1 MNNTE
6 DQIIS
11 NIDTTLVHIK
21 NRIRNMK
28 HNNPYTNKTVT
39 RMCKN
44 KIQECEI
51 LSNYCQNKINN
62 AEDKDKMH
70 EYVKLMR
77 EIKECTN
84 PIQTIDEQLSDL
96 IPNKSSK
103 GVMSFDW
110 DIDCEDTFIN
120 QYTLIIAPSKSGKSF
135 LINQLI
141 YEIPHSFDK
150 VIFFMGKVSYQNKCP
165 QVLKHICN
173 LSGIKTQW
181 INTDSEI
188 KPEWSNSIQDCF
200 ENLNED
206 GSSKYIYNDTTNP
219 TIMVFDDLYT
229 KDKNWDTK
237 DKHWVVNFMDT
248 IACMGR
254 HRKTSCFVAFQ
265 GFSRLSNKIVD
276 NTTRVFLFYQI
287 LAREDLFRKLK
298 IMPPSNLNEVLDDI
312 KKGINTRWYYLDDD
326 RLEEYIPFN
335 IVSKQQAVNKM
346 KSKLPKSILDE
357 KKKKELEEMNKRRI
371 ELENELNIPIE
382 DHEVDKKPTKIELTD
397 IKNAKK
403 IDNNEYNRTFQEGEH
418 QFIYKG
424 KHRGLRAKYN
434 L

>member
-1 MNNTE
+1 MNNSE

-11 NIDTTLVHIK
+11 NIDTTLVQIK
-21 NRIRNMK
+21 NRIRNLR

-44 KIQECEI
+44 KLQECEI

-62 AEDKDKMH
+62 EEDGEKMK

-96 IPNKSSK
+96 IPNKTSK

-110 DIDCEDTFIN
+110 DIDFEDTFIN

-150 VIFFMGKVSYQNKCP
+150 ICFFMGKVSYQNKCP

-173 LSGIKTQW
+173 LAGIKTQW

-188 KPEWSNSIQDCF
+188 KPEFSKSEQQCY

-206 GSSKYIYNDTTNP
+206 GSSNYIYDNTTNP
-219 TIMVFDDLYT
+219 SIYIFDDLYT
-229 KDKNWDTK
+229 KDN
-237 DKHWVVNFMDT
+237 KHWVVNFMDT
-248 IACMGR
+248 MACLGR

-276 NTTRVFLFYQI
+276 NSTRIFLYHNI
-287 LAREDLFRKLK
+287 LDREDLWRKLK
-298 IMPPSNLNEVLDDI
+298 IMPPSNLNEVLEEI
-312 KKGINTRWYYLDDD
+312 KKGLNTRWYFLDDD

-357 KKKKELEEMNKRRI
+357 NKRKELEEMNKRRI

-382 DHEVDKKPTKIELTD
+382 ETSLKKPAKIELID
-397 IKNAKK
+397 IKDAKK
-403 IDNNEYNRTFQEGEH
+403 VDNKDYNKTFQEGEH

-424 KHRGLRAKYN
+424 KHKSLRAKYN

>member
-1 MNNTE
+1 MNNSE
-6 DQIIS
+6 EEIIS

-44 KIQECEI
+44 KLQECEI

-62 AEDKDKMH
+62 EKDEDKMK

-96 IPNKSSK
+96 VPNKSSK

-110 DIDCEDTFIN
+110 NINFEDTFIN

-150 VIFFMGKVSYQNKCP
+150 ICFFMGKVSYQNKCP

-173 LSGIKTQW
+173 LAEIKTQW

-188 KPEWSNSIQDCF
+188 KPEFSKSEQQCF
-200 ENLNED
+200 ENLNDD
-206 GSSKYIYNDTTNP
+206 GSSNYIYDDTTNP
-219 TIMVFDDLYT
+219 TIYIFDDLYT
-229 KDKNWDTK
+229 KDN
-237 DKHWVVNFMDT
+237 KHWVVNFMDT
-248 IACMGR
+248 MACLGR
-254 HRKTSCFVAFQ
+254 HRKTSCFIAFQ

-276 NTTRVFLFYQI
+276 NSTRIFLYHSI
-287 LAREDLFRKLK
+287 LDREDLWRKLK
-298 IMPPSNLNEVLDDI
+298 IIPPSNLNEVLEEI
-312 KKGINTRWYYLDDD
+312 KKGLNTRWYFLDDD

-357 KKKKELEEMNKRRI
+357 KKRKEVEEMNKRRI
-371 ELENELNIPIE
+371 ELENELNIHPTEETIQ
-382 DHEVDKKPTKIELTD
+382 KKPAKIELLD
-397 IKNAKK
+397 IKDAKK
-403 IDNNEYNRTFQEGEH
+403 IDNKEYNQTFQENEH

-424 KHRGLRAKYN
+424 KHKGLRAKYN

>member
-1 MNNTE
+1 ME
-6 DQIIS
+6 EPIIS

-28 HNNPYTNKTVT
+28 HNNPYTNRTVT

-44 KIQECEI
+44 KLQECEI

-62 AEDKDKMH
+62 EEDEDKMK

-84 PIQTIDEQLSDL
+84 PIQTIDEQLADL
-96 IPNKSSK
+96 TPDKNSK
-103 GVMSFDW
+103 GITGMNW
-110 DIDCEDTFIN
+110 DIDYQDTFMN

-165 QVLKHICN
+165 QVLKHVCN
-173 LSGIKTQW
+173 LAGIKTQW
-181 INTDSEI
+181 INTDSDI
-188 KPEWSNSIQDCF
+188 KPDWSKSEQECF
-200 ENLNED
+200 ENLNDD
-206 GSSKYIYNDTTNP
+206 GSSKYIYDDTTNP
-219 TIMVFDDLYT
+219 TIMVLDDLYSKPAT
-229 KDKNWDTK
+229 
-237 DKHWVVNFMDT
+237 HWTVNFLDSL
-248 IACMGR
+248 ACMGR

-265 GFSRLSNKIVD
+265 GFSRLSNKIID
-276 NTTRVFLFYQI
+276 NASKIFLYYQI
-287 LAREDLFRKLK
+287 LDREDLFRKLK
-298 IMPPSNLNEVLDDI
+298 IMPPTNLNEVLEDI
-312 KKGINTRWYYLDDD
+312 KKGLNTRWYFLDDD

-346 KSKLPKSILDE
+346 RSKLPKSILDE
-357 KKKKELEEMNKRRI
+357 KKKKELDEMEKRRR
-371 ELENELNIPIE
+371 ELEIELNIPIE
-382 DHEVDKKPTKIELTD
+382 DQTIQKKPAKIELTD
-397 IKNAKK
+397 IKDATK
-403 IDNNEYNRTFQEGEH
+403 INNNEYNKTFQEGEH

-424 KHRGLRAKYN
+424 KHKGLRSKYN

>member
-1 MNNTE
+1 MNNSE

-11 NIDTTLVHIK
+11 NIDTTLVQIK
-21 NRIRNMK
+21 NRIRNLR

-44 KIQECEI
+44 KLQECEI

-62 AEDKDKMH
+62 EEDEEKMK

-103 GVMSFDW
+103 GIMGMDW
-110 DIDCEDTFIN
+110 DIDYQDTFMN

-150 VIFFMGKVSYQNKCP
+150 IIFFMGKVSYQNKCP
-165 QVLKHICN
+165 QVLKHVCN
-173 LSGIKTQW
+173 LAGIKTQW

-188 KPEWSNSIQDCF
+188 KPEWSKSEQECF

-206 GSSKYIYNDTTNP
+206 GSSKYIYDDTTNP
-219 TIMVFDDLYT
+219 TIMVLDDLYSKQT
-229 KDKNWDTK
+229 T
-237 DKHWVVNFMDT
+237 HWTVNFMDSL
-248 IACMGR
+248 ACMGR

-265 GFSRLSNKIVD
+265 GFSRLSNKIID
-276 NTTRVFLFYQI
+276 NSTRIFLYHNI
-287 LAREDLFRKLK
+287 LDREDLWRKLK
-298 IMPPSNLNEVLDDI
+298 IMPPSNLNEVLEDI
-312 KKGINTRWYYLDDD
+312 KKGLNTRWYFLDDD

-335 IVSKQQAVNKM
+335 IVSKQQAINKM
-346 KSKLPKSILDE
+346 RSKLPKSILDE
-357 KKKKELEEMNKRRI
+357 KKKKELEEMEKRRR
-371 ELENELNIPIE
+371 ELESELNIPIE
-382 DHEVDKKPTKIELTD
+382 DQSIQKKSTKIELTD
-397 IKNAKK
+397 IKDAKK
-403 IDNNEYNRTFQEGEH
+403 IENKDYNKTFQEGEH

-424 KHRGLRAKYN
+424 KHKSLRAKYN

>member
-1 MNNTE
+1 MNNSE

-11 NIDTTLVHIK
+11 NIDTTLVQIK
-21 NRIRNMK
+21 NRIRNMR

-44 KIQECEI
+44 KLQECEI

-62 AEDKDKMH
+62 EQDEDKMK
-70 EYVKLMR
+70 EYVKLMK

-84 PIQTIDEQLSDL
+84 PIQTIDEQLADL
-96 IPNKSSK
+96 TPNKTSK

-110 DIDCEDTFIN
+110 NIDFEDTFIN
-120 QYTLIIAPSKSGKSF
+120 QYSLIIAPSKSGKSF

-150 VIFFMGKVSYQNKCP
+150 ICFFMGKVSYQNKCP

-173 LSGIKTQW
+173 LAGIKTQW
-181 INTDSEI
+181 INTDSDI
-188 KPEWSNSIQDCF
+188 KPDWSKSEQECF
-200 ENLNED
+200 ENLNDD
-206 GSSKYIYNDTTNP
+206 GSSNYIYDNTTNP
-219 TIMVFDDLYT
+219 SIYIFDDLYT
-229 KDKNWDTK
+229 KDS
-237 DKHWVVNFMDT
+237 KHWVVNFMDT
-248 IACMGR
+248 MACLGR

-265 GFSRLSNKIVD
+265 GFSRLSNKIID
-276 NTTRVFLFYQI
+276 NSTRIFLFYQI
-287 LAREDLFRKLK
+287 LDRSDLFRKLK
-298 IMPPSNLNEVLDDI
+298 LMPPTNLNQVLEDI

-326 RLEEYIPFN
+326 MLCEYVPFN
-335 IVSKQQAVNKM
+335 IVSKQQGILKM
-346 KSKLPKSILDE
+346 HSKLPKSILDE

-371 ELENELNIPIE
+371 QLENELNIPIE
-382 DHEVDKKPTKIELTD
+382 DQTIQKKPAKIKLTD
-397 IKNAKK
+397 IKDAKK
-403 IDNNEYNRTFQEGEH
+403 IDNKEYNKTFQEGEH

-424 KHRGLRAKYN
+424 KHKGLRAKYN

>member
-6 DQIIS
+6 EEIIS

-44 KIQECEI
+44 KLQECEI

-62 AEDKDKMH
+62 EEDEDKMK

-96 IPNKSSK
+96 VPNKTSK
-103 GVMSFDW
+103 GIMDMDW
-110 DIDCEDTFIN
+110 DIDFQDTFMN
-120 QYTLIIAPSKSGKSF
+120 QFTLIIAPSKSGKSF
-135 LINQLI
+135 LINNTLI

-165 QVLKHICN
+165 QILKHVCN
-173 LSGIKTQW
+173 LAGIKTQW
-181 INTDSEI
+181 INTDSDI
-188 KPEWSNSIQDCF
+188 KPEWSKSEQECF

-206 GSSKYIYNDTTNP
+206 GSSKYIYDDTTNP
-219 TIMVFDDLYT
+219 TIMIYDDLYSKPT
-229 KDKNWDTK
+229 T
-237 DKHWVVNFMDT
+237 HWVVNFMDT
-248 IACMGR
+248 MACMGR

-265 GFSRLSNKIVD
+265 GFSRLSNKIID
-276 NTTRVFLFYQI
+276 NSTRIFLFYQI
-287 LAREDLFRKLK
+287 LDREDLFRKLK
-298 IMPPSNLNEVLDDI
+298 IMPPTNLNEVLEDI
-312 KKGINTRWYYLDDD
+312 KKGLNTRWYFLDDD

-357 KKKKELEEMNKRRI
+357 KKRKEVEEMNKRRI
-371 ELENELNIPIE
+371 ELEKELNIHN
-382 DHEVDKKPTKIELTD
+382 DDQEVQKKPAKIELTD
-397 IKNAKK
+397 IKEAKK
-403 IDNNEYNRTFQEGEH
+403 IDNNEYNRTFQQGEH

-424 KHRGLRAKYN
+424 KHKGLRAKYN

>member
-1 MNNTE
+1 MNNSE

-11 NIDTTLVHIK
+11 NIDTTLVQIK
-21 NRIRNMK
+21 NRIRNMR

-44 KIQECEI
+44 KLQECEI

-62 AEDKDKMH
+62 EEDEDKMK

-84 PIQTIDEQLSDL
+84 PIQTIDEQLADL
-96 IPNKSSK
+96 TPDKNSK
-103 GVMSFDW
+103 GITGMNW
-110 DIDCEDTFIN
+110 DIDYQDTFMN
-120 QYTLIIAPSKSGKSF
+120 QFTLIIAPSKSGKSF

-150 VIFFMGKVSYQNKCP
+150 VIFFMGKVSYENKCP
-165 QVLKHICN
+165 QVLKHVCN
-173 LSGIKTQW
+173 LAGIKTQW

-188 KPEWSNSIQDCF
+188 KPEFSKSEQECF
-200 ENLNED
+200 ENLNND
-206 GSSKYIYNDTTNP
+206 GSSRYIYDDTTNP
-219 TIMVFDDLYT
+219 SIYIYDDLYT
-229 KDKNWDTK
+229 KDS
-237 DKHWVVNFMDT
+237 KHWVVNFMDT
-248 IACMGR
+248 MACLGR

-276 NTTRVFLFYQI
+276 NSTRIFLYHNI
-287 LAREDLFRKLK
+287 LDREDLWRKLK
-298 IMPPSNLNEVLDDI
+298 IMPPTNLNEVLEDI
-312 KKGINTRWYYLDDD
+312 KKGLNTRWYFLDSDH
-326 RLEEYIPFN
+326 LEEYIPFN

-357 KKKKELEEMNKRRI
+357 KKKKELDEMEKRRK
-371 ELENELNIPIE
+371 ELEIELNIQTEEQTIQ
-382 DHEVDKKPTKIELTD
+382 KKPAKIELTD
-397 IKNAKK
+397 IKDAKK
-403 IDNNEYNRTFQEGEH
+403 IDNKDYNKTFQEGEH

-424 KHRGLRAKYN
+424 KHKSLRAKYN

>member
-6 DQIIS
+6 EEIIS
-11 NIDTTLVHIK
+11 NIDTTLVQIK

-62 AEDKDKMH
+62 EEDGDKMK

-96 IPNKSSK
+96 IPNKTSK

-110 DIDCEDTFIN
+110 DIDFEDTFIN

-150 VIFFMGKVSYQNKCP
+150 ICFFMGKVSYQNKCP

-173 LSGIKTQW
+173 LAGIKTQW

-188 KPEWSNSIQDCF
+188 KPEFSKSEQQCF
-200 ENLNED
+200 ENLNDD
-206 GSSKYIYNDTTNP
+206 GSSNYIYDNTTNP
-219 TIMVFDDLYT
+219 SIYIFDDLYT
-229 KDKNWDTK
+229 KDN
-237 DKHWVVNFMDT
+237 KHWVVNFMDT
-248 IACMGR
+248 MACLGR
-254 HRKTSCFVAFQ
+254 HRKTSCFVEFK
-265 GFSRLSNKIVD
+265 GFFRLSNKIVD
-276 NTTRVFLFYQI
+276 NSSRIFLFYHI
-287 LAREDLFRKLK
+287 LDREDLWRKLK
-298 IMPPSNLNEVLDDI
+298 IMPPSNLNEVLEDI
-312 KKGINTRWYYLDDD
+312 KKGLNTRWYYLDDD

-335 IVSKQQAVNKM
+335 IVSKQQAINKM
-346 KSKLPKSILDE
+346 KSKTPKSILDE
-357 KKKKELEEMNKRRI
+357 KKKKELEQMEKRRI
-371 ELENELNIPIE
+371 ELENELNIHN
-382 DHEVDKKPTKIELTD
+382 DQEVEKKPTKVELTD
-397 IKNAKK
+397 IKDATK
-403 IDNNEYNRTFQEGEH
+403 INNNEYNKTFQEGEH

>member
-1 MNNTE
+1 ME
-6 DQIIS
+6 EPIIS
-11 NIDTTLVHIK
+11 NIDTTLVQIK
-21 NRIRNMK
+21 NRIRNMR

-44 KIQECEI
+44 KLQECEI
-51 LSNYCQNKINN
+51 LSNYCQNKINTEED
-62 AEDKDKMH
+62 EDKIK
-70 EYVKLMR
+70 EYVKLMKD
-77 EIKECTN
+77 IKECIN

-96 IPNKSSK
+96 VPNKTSK

-110 DIDCEDTFIN
+110 DIDFEDTFIN

-150 VIFFMGKVSYQNKCP
+150 ICFFMGKVSYQNKCP

-173 LSGIKTQW
+173 LAGIKTQW

-188 KPEWSNSIQDCF
+188 KPEFSKSEQQCY
-200 ENLNED
+200 ENLNDD
-206 GSSKYIYNDTTNP
+206 GSSNYIYDNTTNP
-219 TIMVFDDLYT
+219 SIYIFDDLYT
-229 KDKNWDTK
+229 KDS
-237 DKHWVVNFMDT
+237 KHWVVNFMDT
-248 IACMGR
+248 MACLGR

-276 NTTRVFLFYQI
+276 NCTRIFLYSSI
-287 LAREDLFRKLK
+287 IDREDLFRKLK
-298 IMPPSNLNEVLDDI
+298 IMPPSNLNEVLEDI
-312 KKGINTRWYYLDDD
+312 KKGLNTRWYFLDDD

-335 IVSKQQAVNKM
+335 IVSKQQAIAKM
-346 KSKLPKSILDE
+346 RSKTPKSILDE

-371 ELENELNIPIE
+371 ELENQLNIPIE
-382 DHEVDKKPTKIELTD
+382 EQTIEKKPAKIELLD
-397 IKNAKK
+397 IKDAKK
-403 IDNNEYNRTFQEGEH
+403 IDNKEYNKTFQEGEH

-424 KHRGLRAKYN
+424 KHKGLRAKYN

>member
-1 MNNTE
+1 M
-6 DQIIS
+6 
-11 NIDTTLVHIK
+11 
-21 NRIRNMK
+21 R
-28 HNNPYTNKTVT
+28 HNNPYTNRSVT

-44 KIQECEI
+44 KLQECEI

-62 AEDKDKMH
+62 EEDEDKMK

-96 IPNKSSK
+96 TPNKTSK

-110 DIDCEDTFIN
+110 DIDFEDTFIN

-141 YEIPHSFDK
+141 FEIPHSFDK
-150 VIFFMGKVSYQNKCP
+150 VIFFMGKISYQNKCP
-165 QVLKHICN
+165 QVLKHVCN
-173 LSGIKTQW
+173 LAGIKTQW
-181 INTDSEI
+181 INTDSDI
-188 KPEWSNSIQDCF
+188 KPEWSKSEQECF
-200 ENLNED
+200 ENLNDD
-206 GSSKYIYNDTTNP
+206 GSSKYIYDDTTNP
-219 TIMVFDDLYT
+219 TIMVLDDLYSKPT
-229 KDKNWDTK
+229 T
-237 DKHWVVNFMDT
+237 HWVVNFMDSL
-248 IACMGR
+248 ACMGR

-276 NTTRVFLFYQI
+276 NSTRIFLYHNI
-287 LAREDLFRKLK
+287 LDREDLWRKLK
-298 IMPPSNLNEVLDDI
+298 IMPPTNLNEVLEDI
-312 KKGINTRWYYLDDD
+312 KKGLNTRWYFLDDD

-382 DHEVDKKPTKIELTD
+382 EQSIQKKVTKVELTD
-397 IKNAKK
+397 IKDAKK
-403 IDNNEYNRTFQEGEH
+403 IDNKEYNKTFQEGEH

-424 KHRGLRAKYN
+424 KHKSLRAKYN

>member
-1 MNNTE
+1 ME
-6 DQIIS
+6 EPIIS

-28 HNNPYTNKTVT
+28 HNNPYTNRTVT

-44 KIQECEI
+44 KLQECEI

-62 AEDKDKMH
+62 EEDEDKMK

-96 IPNKSSK
+96 TPNKTSK
-103 GVMSFDW
+103 GVMNFDW
-110 DIDCEDTFIN
+110 DIDYQDTFMN

-165 QVLKHICN
+165 QVLKHVCN
-173 LSGIKTQW
+173 LAGIKTQW
-181 INTDSEI
+181 INTDSDI
-188 KPEWSNSIQDCF
+188 KPDWSKSEQECF
-200 ENLNED
+200 ENLNDD
-206 GSSKYIYNDTTNP
+206 GSSKYIYDDTTNP
-219 TIMVFDDLYT
+219 TIMVLDDLYT
-229 KDKNWDTK
+229 KQSS
-237 DKHWVVNFMDT
+237 HWTVNLLDSM
-248 IACMGR
+248 ACMGR

-265 GFSRLSNKIVD
+265 GFSRLSNKIID
-276 NTTRVFLFYQI
+276 NASKIFLYYQI
-287 LAREDLFRKLK
+287 LDREDLFRKLK
-298 IMPPSNLNEVLDDI
+298 IMPPTNLNQVLEDI
-312 KKGINTRWYYLDDD
+312 KKGLNTRWYFLDDD

-335 IVSKQQAVNKM
+335 IVSKQQAINKM
-346 KSKLPKSILDE
+346 RSKLPKSILDE
-357 KKKKELEEMNKRRI
+357 KKKKELEEMEKRRR
-371 ELENELNIPIE
+371 ELEIELNIPIE
-382 DHEVDKKPTKIELTD
+382 DQTIQKKVTKVELTD
-397 IKNAKK
+397 IKDAKK
-403 IDNNEYNRTFQEGEH
+403 IDNKEYNKTFQDGEH

-424 KHRGLRAKYN
+424 KHKSLRAKYN

>member
-6 DQIIS
+6 EEIIS

-62 AEDKDKMH
+62 EKDEDKMH

-77 EIKECTN
+77 EIKEFTK
-84 PIQTIDEQLSDL
+84 PIQTIDEQLADL
-96 IPNKSSK
+96 VPNKSSK
-103 GVMSFDW
+103 GIMGMDW
-110 DIDCEDTFIN
+110 DIDFEDTFIN

-150 VIFFMGKVSYQNKCP
+150 IIFFMGKVSYQNKCP
-165 QVLKHICN
+165 QVLKHVCN
-173 LSGIKTQW
+173 LAGIKTQW

-188 KPEWSNSIQDCF
+188 KPEFSKSEQQCF
-200 ENLNED
+200 ENLNDD
-206 GSSKYIYNDTTNP
+206 GSSNYIYDNTTNP
-219 TIMVFDDLYT
+219 SVYIFDDLY
-229 KDKNWDTK
+229 TK

-248 IACMGR
+248 MACLGR

-276 NTTRVFLFYQI
+276 NSTRIFLYHNI
-287 LAREDLFRKLK
+287 LDREDLWRKLK
-298 IMPPSNLNEVLDDI
+298 IMPPSNLNEVLEEI
-312 KKGINTRWYYLDDD
+312 KKGMNTRWYFLDDD

-371 ELENELNIPIE
+371 QLENELNIPIE
-382 DHEVDKKPTKIELTD
+382 EQTIQKKPAKIELLD
-397 IKNAKK
+397 IKDATK
-403 IDNNEYNRTFQEGEH
+403 INNNEYNKTFQEGEH

-424 KHRGLRAKYN
+424 KHKGLRAKYN

>member
-6 DQIIS
+6 DPIIS
-11 NIDTTLVHIK
+11 NIDTTLVQIK
-21 NRIRNMK
+21 NRIRNMR

-44 KIQECEI
+44 KLQECEI

-62 AEDKDKMH
+62 EEDEDKMK

-84 PIQTIDEQLSDL
+84 PLQTIDEQLSDL
-96 IPNKSSK
+96 IPNKTSK

-110 DIDCEDTFIN
+110 DIDFEDTFIN

-150 VIFFMGKVSYQNKCP
+150 ICFFMGKVSYQNKCP

-173 LSGIKTQW
+173 LAGIKTQW

-188 KPEWSNSIQDCF
+188 KPEFSKSEQQCF
-200 ENLNED
+200 ENLNDD
-206 GSSKYIYNDTTNP
+206 GSSNYIYDNTTNP
-219 TIMVFDDLYT
+219 SIYIFDDLYT
-229 KDKNWDTK
+229 KDS
-237 DKHWVVNFMDT
+237 KHWVVNFMDT
-248 IACMGR
+248 MACLGR

-276 NTTRVFLFYQI
+276 NSTRIFLYHNI
-287 LAREDLFRKLK
+287 LDREDLWRKLK
-298 IMPPSNLNEVLDDI
+298 IMPPSNLNEVLEEI
-312 KKGINTRWYYLDDD
+312 KKGLNTRWYFLDDD

-346 KSKLPKSILDE
+346 RSKLPKSILDE
-357 KKKKELEEMNKRRI
+357 KKRKELEEMNKRKI

-382 DHEVDKKPTKIELTD
+382 DQTIQKKATKIELTD
-397 IKNAKK
+397 IKDAKK
-403 IDNNEYNRTFQEGEH
+403 VDNKDYNKTFQEGEH

-424 KHRGLRAKYN
+424 KHKSLRAKYN

>member
-6 DQIIS
+6 EEIIS

-44 KIQECEI
+44 KLQECEI

-62 AEDKDKMH
+62 EKDEDKMK

-84 PIQTIDEQLSDL
+84 PIQTIDEQLADL
-96 IPNKSSK
+96 IPNKNSK

-110 DIDCEDTFIN
+110 DINFEDTFIN

-150 VIFFMGKVSYQNKCP
+150 IIFFMGRVSYQNKCP
-165 QVLKHICN
+165 QVLKHVCN
-173 LSGIKTQW
+173 LAGIKTQW

-188 KPEWSNSIQDCF
+188 KPDWSNSIQDCF
-200 ENLNED
+200 ENLNDD

-219 TIMVFDDLYT
+219 SIFIYDDLYA
-229 KDKNWDTK
+229 KEA
-237 DKHWVVNFMDT
+237 KHWVVNFMDT
-248 IACMGR
+248 IACLGR

-276 NTTRVFLFYQI
+276 NSSRIFLYFQI
-287 LAREDLFRKLK
+287 LDREDLFRKLK
-298 IMPPSNLNEVLDDI
+298 IMPPTNLNEVLEDI

-326 RLEEYIPFN
+326 RLVEYIPFN

-357 KKKKELEEMNKRRI
+357 KKRKEVEEMNKRRI
-371 ELENELNIPIE
+371 ELEKELNIPIE
-382 DHEVDKKPTKIELTD
+382 NQEVQKNPVKIELTD
-397 IKNAKK
+397 IKDAKK
-403 IDNNEYNRTFQEGEH
+403 IDNNDYNKIFQEGEH

-424 KHRGLRAKYN
+424 KHKGLRSKYN

>member
-1 MNNTE
+1 MNNSE

-11 NIDTTLVHIK
+11 NIDTTLIHIK
-21 NRIRNMK
+21 NRIRNMR

-44 KIQECEI
+44 KLQECEI

-62 AEDKDKMH
+62 EEDEDKMK

-96 IPNKSSK
+96 VPNKTSK
-103 GVMSFDW
+103 GINSFDW
-110 DIDCEDTFIN
+110 EIDFQDTFIN

-165 QVLKHICN
+165 QILKHVCN
-173 LSGIKTQW
+173 LAGIKTQW
-181 INTDSEI
+181 INTDVETKPDWSKSEQ
-188 KPEWSNSIQDCF
+188 ECF

-206 GSSKYIYNDTTNP
+206 GSSKYIYDDTTNP
-219 TIMVFDDLYT
+219 TIMILDDLYT
-229 KDKNWDTK
+229 KQSS
-237 DKHWVVNFMDT
+237 HWVVNFLDSL
-248 IACMGR
+248 ACLGR

-276 NTTRVFLFYQI
+276 NSTRIFLYYQI
-287 LAREDLFRKLK
+287 LDRQDLWSKLK
-298 IMPPSNLNEVLDDI
+298 RTPPTNLNEVLEDI
-312 KKGINTRWYYLDDD
+312 KKGLNTRWYFLDDD

-371 ELENELNIPIE
+371 ELENELNIPIK
-382 DHEVDKKPTKIELTD
+382 DQNIQKKPAKIELLD
-397 IKNAKK
+397 IKDATK
-403 IDNNEYNRTFQEGEH
+403 INNNEYNKTFQEGEH

-424 KHRGLRAKYN
+424 KHRGLRSKYN

>member
-1 MNNTE
+1 MNNSE

-11 NIDTTLVHIK
+11 NIDTTLVQIK
-21 NRIRNMK
+21 NRIRNMR

-44 KIQECEI
+44 KLQECEI

-62 AEDKDKMH
+62 EENEDKMK

-84 PIQTIDEQLSDL
+84 PIQTIDEQLADL
-96 IPNKSSK
+96 TPNKSSK

-110 DIDCEDTFIN
+110 DIDFEDTFIN

-150 VIFFMGKVSYQNKCP
+150 ICFFMGRVSFQNKCP

-173 LSGIKTQW
+173 LAGIKTQW
-181 INTDSEI
+181 INTDSDI
-188 KPEWSNSIQDCF
+188 KPDWSKSEQQCY
-200 ENLNED
+200 ENLNDD
-206 GSSKYIYNDTTNP
+206 GSSNYIYDNTTNP
-219 TIMVFDDLYT
+219 SIYIFDDLYT
-229 KDKNWDTK
+229 KDS
-237 DKHWVVNFMDT
+237 KHWVVNFMDT
-248 IACMGR
+248 MACLGR

-276 NTTRVFLFYQI
+276 NASRIFLYFNI
-287 LAREDLFRKLK
+287 LDREDLFRKLK
-298 IMPPSNLNEVLDDI
+298 IMPPSNLNEVLEDI
-312 KKGINTRWYYLDDD
+312 KKGLNTRWYFLDDD

-382 DHEVDKKPTKIELTD
+382 DQTIQKKPAKIELTD
-397 IKNAKK
+397 IKDATK
-403 IDNNEYNRTFQEGEH
+403 INNNEYNKTFQEGEH

-424 KHRGLRAKYN
+424 KQHKGLRAKYN

>member
-11 NIDTTLVHIK
+11 NIDTTLVQIK
-21 NRIRNMK
+21 NRIRNMR
-28 HNNPYTNKTVT
+28 HNNPYTNKTIT

-44 KIQECEI
+44 KLQECEI
-51 LSNYCQNKINN
+51 LSNYCENKINN
-62 AEDKDKMH
+62 EKDEDKMK

-96 IPNKSSK
+96 LPDKNSK
-103 GVMSFDW
+103 GVMNFQW
-110 DIDCEDTFIN
+110 DIDFEDTFIN

-150 VIFFMGKVSYQNKCP
+150 ICFFMGKVSYQNKCP

-173 LSGIKTQW
+173 LAGIKTQW
-181 INTDSEI
+181 INTDSEM
-188 KPEWSNSIQDCF
+188 KPEFSKSEQECF
-200 ENLNED
+200 ENLNDD
-206 GSSKYIYNDTTNP
+206 GSSNYIYDNTNNP
-219 TIMVFDDLYT
+219 SIMIFDDLYT
-229 KDKNWDTK
+229 KDN
-237 DKHWVVNFMDT
+237 KHWVVNFMDT
-248 IACMGR
+248 MACLGR
-254 HRKTSCFVAFQ
+254 HRKTTCFVAFQ

-276 NTTRVFLFYQI
+276 NSTRIFLFHSI
-287 LAREDLFRKLK
+287 LDREDLWRKLK
-298 IMPPSNLNEVLDDI
+298 IMPPSNLWEILEDI
-312 KKGINTRWYYLDDD
+312 KKGLNTRWYFLDDD

-382 DHEVDKKPTKIELTD
+382 DQTIQKKVTKVELTD
-397 IKNAKK
+397 IKDAKK
-403 IDNNEYNRTFQEGEH
+403 IDNKEYNKTFQEGEH

-424 KHRGLRAKYN
+424 KHKGLRAKYN

>member
-1 MNNTE
+1 ME
-6 DQIIS
+6 EPIIS
-11 NIDTTLVHIK
+11 NIDTTLVQIK
-21 NRIRNMK
+21 NRIRNMR

-44 KIQECEI
+44 KLQECEI

-62 AEDKDKMH
+62 EENEDKMK

-96 IPNKSSK
+96 TPNKNSK

-110 DIDCEDTFIN
+110 DIDFEDTFIN

-150 VIFFMGKVSYQNKCP
+150 ICFFMGRVSFQNKCP

-173 LSGIKTQW
+173 LAGIKTQW
-181 INTDSEI
+181 INTDSDI
-188 KPEWSNSIQDCF
+188 KPDWSKSEQQCY
-200 ENLNED
+200 ENLNDD
-206 GSSKYIYNDTTNP
+206 GSSNYIYDNTTNP
-219 TIMVFDDLYT
+219 SIYIFDDLYT
-229 KDKNWDTK
+229 KDS
-237 DKHWVVNFMDT
+237 KHWVVNFMDT
-248 IACMGR
+248 MACLGR

-276 NTTRVFLFYQI
+276 NASRIFLYFNI
-287 LAREDLFRKLK
+287 LDREDLFRKLK
-298 IMPPSNLNEVLDDI
+298 IMPPSNLNEVLEDI
-312 KKGINTRWYYLDDD
+312 KKGLNTRWYFLDDD

-382 DHEVDKKPTKIELTD
+382 DQTIQKKPAKIELTD
-397 IKNAKK
+397 IKDATK
-403 IDNNEYNRTFQEGEH
+403 INNNEYNKTFQEGEH

-424 KHRGLRAKYN
+424 KQHKGLRAKYN

>member
-1 MNNTE
+1 ME
-6 DQIIS
+6 EPIIT

-44 KIQECEI
+44 KLQECEI

-62 AEDKDKMH
+62 EEDEDKMK

-84 PIQTIDEQLSDL
+84 PIQTIDEQLADL
-96 IPNKSSK
+96 TPNKNSK

-110 DIDCEDTFIN
+110 DIDFEDTFIN

-150 VIFFMGKVSYQNKCP
+150 ICFFMGKVSYQNKCP

-173 LSGIKTQW
+173 LAGIKTQW
-181 INTDSEI
+181 INTDSDI
-188 KPEWSNSIQDCF
+188 KPDWSKSEQQCY
-200 ENLNED
+200 ENLNDD
-206 GSSKYIYNDTTNP
+206 GSSNYIYDNTTNP
-219 TIMVFDDLYT
+219 SIYIFDDLYT
-229 KDKNWDTK
+229 KDN
-237 DKHWVVNFMDT
+237 KHWVVNFMDT
-248 IACMGR
+248 MACLGR

-276 NTTRVFLFYQI
+276 NASRIFLYFPI
-287 LAREDLFRKLK
+287 IDRTDIWRKLK
-298 IMPPSNLNEVLDDI
+298 IMPPSNLNEVLEEI
-312 KKGINTRWYYLDDD
+312 KKGLNTRWYFIDDD

-346 KSKLPKSILDE
+346 TSKLPKSILDE

-382 DHEVDKKPTKIELTD
+382 DQTIQKKSTKIELTD
-397 IKNAKK
+397 IKDAKK
-403 IDNNEYNRTFQEGEH
+403 VDNKDYNKTFQEGEH
-418 QFIYKG
+418 QFIHKG
-424 KHRGLRAKYN
+424 KHKGLRATYN

>member
-1 MNNTE
+1 ME
-6 DQIIS
+6 EPIIS

-28 HNNPYTNKTVT
+28 HNNPYTNRTVT

-44 KIQECEI
+44 KLQECEI

-62 AEDKDKMH
+62 EEDEDKMK

-84 PIQTIDEQLSDL
+84 PIQTIDEQLADL
-96 IPNKSSK
+96 TPDKNSK
-103 GVMSFDW
+103 GITGMNW
-110 DIDCEDTFIN
+110 DIDYQDTFMN

-165 QVLKHICN
+165 QVLKHVCN
-173 LSGIKTQW
+173 LAGIKTQW
-181 INTDSEI
+181 INTDSDI
-188 KPEWSNSIQDCF
+188 KPDWSKSEQECF
-200 ENLNED
+200 ENLNDD
-206 GSSKYIYNDTTNP
+206 GSSKYIYDDTTNP
-219 TIMVFDDLYT
+219 TIMVLDDLYT
-229 KDKNWDTK
+229 KQSS
-237 DKHWVVNFMDT
+237 HWTVNFLDSM
-248 IACMGR
+248 ACMGR

-265 GFSRLSNKIVD
+265 GFSRLSNKIID
-276 NTTRVFLFYQI
+276 NASKIFLYYQI
-287 LAREDLFRKLK
+287 LDREDLFRKLK
-298 IMPPSNLNEVLDDI
+298 IMPPTNLNEVLEDI
-312 KKGINTRWYYLDDD
+312 KKGLNTRWYFLDDD

-346 KSKLPKSILDE
+346 RSKLPKSILDE
-357 KKKKELEEMNKRRI
+357 KKKKELDEMEKRRR
-371 ELENELNIPIE
+371 ELEIELNIPIE
-382 DHEVDKKPTKIELTD
+382 DQTIQKKVTKVELTD
-397 IKNAKK
+397 IKDAKK
-403 IDNNEYNRTFQEGEH
+403 IDNKEYNKTFQEGEH

-424 KHRGLRAKYN
+424 KHKGLRSKYN

>member
-1 MNNTE
+1 MNNSE

-11 NIDTTLVHIK
+11 NIDTTLVQIK
-21 NRIRNMK
+21 NRIRNMR

-44 KIQECEI
+44 KLQECEI
-51 LSNYCQNKINN
+51 LSNYCHNKINN
-62 AEDKDKMH
+62 EEDEDKMK

-96 IPNKSSK
+96 TPNKNSK
-103 GVMSFDW
+103 GVMSFEW
-110 DIDCEDTFIN
+110 NIDYEDTFMN

-150 VIFFMGKVSYQNKCP
+150 ICFFMGKVSYQNKCP

-188 KPEWSNSIQDCF
+188 KPDWSKSEQECF

-206 GSSKYIYNDTTNP
+206 GSSKFIYDDTTNP
-219 TIMVFDDLYT
+219 SIYIFDDLYT
-229 KDKNWDTK
+229 KDS
-237 DKHWVVNFMDT
+237 KHWVVNFMDT
-248 IACMGR
+248 MACLGR

-265 GFSRLSNKIVD
+265 GFSRLSNKIIDNSTRIFLYCHNVVD
-276 NTTRVFLFYQI
+276 
-287 LAREDLFRKLK
+287 REDLWRKLK
-298 IMPPSNLNEVLDDI
+298 IMPPSNLNEVLEDI
-312 KKGINTRWYYLDDD
+312 KKGLNTRWYFLDDD

-357 KKKKELEEMNKRRI
+357 KKRKELEEMNKRKI
-371 ELENELNIPIE
+371 ELENELNIAIE
-382 DHEVDKKPTKIELTD
+382 DQTIQKKPTKIELTD
-397 IKNAKK
+397 IKDAKK
-403 IDNNEYNRTFQEGEH
+403 INNNEYNKTFQEGEH

-424 KHRGLRAKYN
+424 KHKGLRAKYN

>member
-1 MNNTE
+1 MNNSE

-11 NIDTTLVHIK
+11 NIDTTLVQIK
-21 NRIRNMK
+21 NRIRNMR

-44 KIQECEI
+44 KLQECEI

-62 AEDKDKMH
+62 EEDGEKMK

-96 IPNKSSK
+96 IPNKTSK

-110 DIDCEDTFIN
+110 DIDFEDTFIN

-150 VIFFMGKVSYQNKCP
+150 ICFFMGKVSFQNKCP

-188 KPEWSNSIQDCF
+188 KPEFSKSEQQCY

-206 GSSKYIYNDTTNP
+206 GSSNYIYDNTTNP
-219 TIMVFDDLYT
+219 SIYIFDDLYT
-229 KDKNWDTK
+229 KDN
-237 DKHWVVNFMDT
+237 KHWVVNFMDT
-248 IACMGR
+248 MACLGR

-276 NTTRVFLFYQI
+276 NSTRIFLYHNI
-287 LAREDLFRKLK
+287 LDREDLWRKLK
-298 IMPPSNLNEVLDDI
+298 IMPPSNLNEVLEEI
-312 KKGINTRWYYLDDD
+312 KKGLNTRWYFLDDD

-371 ELENELNIPIE
+371 ELESQLNIPIE
-382 DHEVDKKPTKIELTD
+382 DQTIQKKPAKIVELID
-397 IKNAKK
+397 IKDAKK
-403 IDNNEYNRTFQEGEH
+403 IENKDYNKTFQEGEH

-424 KHRGLRAKYN
+424 KQHKSLRAKYN

>member
-44 KIQECEI
+44 KLQECEI

-62 AEDKDKMH
+62 EEDEDKMK

-96 IPNKSSK
+96 TPDKNSK
-103 GVMSFDW
+103 GINSFDW
-110 DIDCEDTFIN
+110 DIDYEDTFIN

-150 VIFFMGKVSYQNKCP
+150 VIFFMGKVSYKNKCP
-165 QVLKHICN
+165 QVLKHVCN
-173 LSGIKTQW
+173 LAGIKTQW
-181 INTDSEI
+181 INTDSEK
-188 KPEWSNSIQDCF
+188 KPEWSKSEQQCF
-200 ENLNED
+200 ENLNDD
-206 GSSKYIYNDTTNP
+206 GSSKYIYDDTTNP
-219 TIMVFDDLYT
+219 TIMILDDLYS
-229 KDKNWDTK
+229 KPSS
-237 DKHWVVNFMDT
+237 HWTVNFLDSL
-248 IACMGR
+248 ACMGR

-276 NTTRVFLFYQI
+276 NASKIFLYYQI
-287 LAREDLFRKLK
+287 LDREDLFRKLK
-298 IMPPSNLNEVLDDI
+298 IMPPTNLNEVLDDI
-312 KKGINTRWYYLDDD
+312 KKGLNSRWYYLDDD

-335 IVSKQQAVNKM
+335 IVSKQQALSKM
-346 KSKLPKSILDE
+346 RSKLPKSILDE

-371 ELENELNIPIE
+371 ELENELNISPIE
-382 DHEVDKKPTKIELTD
+382 DQTIQKKPTKIELID
-397 IKNAKK
+397 IKDAKK
-403 IDNNEYNRTFQEGEH
+403 VDSKDYNKTFQEGEH

-424 KHRGLRAKYN
+424 KHKGLRAKYN

>member
-1 MNNTE
+1 ME
-6 DQIIS
+6 EPIIS
-11 NIDTTLVHIK
+11 NIDTTLVQIK
-21 NRIRNMK
+21 NRIRNMR

-44 KIQECEI
+44 KLQECEI

-62 AEDKDKMH
+62 EENEDKMR

-84 PIQTIDEQLSDL
+84 PIQSIDEQLSDL
-96 IPNKSSK
+96 TPNKNSK

-110 DIDCEDTFIN
+110 DIDFEDTFIN

-165 QVLKHICN
+165 QVLKHVCN
-173 LSGIKTQW
+173 LAGIKTQW

-188 KPEWSNSIQDCF
+188 KPEWSKSEQECF

-206 GSSKYIYNDTTNP
+206 GSSKYIYGDTTNP
-219 TIMVFDDLYT
+219 TIMVLDDLYSKPT
-229 KDKNWDTK
+229 T
-237 DKHWVVNFMDT
+237 HWTVNFLDSM
-248 IACMGR
+248 ACMGR

-276 NTTRVFLFYQI
+276 NSTRIFLYHNI
-287 LAREDLFRKLK
+287 LDREDLWRKLK
-298 IMPPSNLNEVLDDI
+298 IMPPSNLIEVLEDI
-312 KKGINTRWYYLDDD
+312 KKGLNTRWYFLDDD

-357 KKKKELEEMNKRRI
+357 KKKKELEEMEKRRR
-371 ELENELNIPIE
+371 ELEIELNIPIE
-382 DHEVDKKPTKIELTD
+382 DKTIQKKPAKIELTD
-397 IKNAKK
+397 IKDAKK
-403 IDNNEYNRTFQEGEH
+403 IDNKEYNQTFQENEH

>member
-1 MNNTE
+1 M
-6 DQIIS
+6 
-11 NIDTTLVHIK
+11 
-21 NRIRNMK
+21 R

-44 KIQECEI
+44 KLQECEI

-62 AEDKDKMH
+62 EEDEDKMK

-96 IPNKSSK
+96 VPNKTSK
-103 GVMSFDW
+103 GINSFDW
-110 DIDCEDTFIN
+110 EIDFQDTFIN

-165 QVLKHICN
+165 QILKHVCN
-173 LSGIKTQW
+173 LAEIKTQW
-181 INTDSEI
+181 INTDCETKPDWSKSEQ
-188 KPEWSNSIQDCF
+188 ECF

-206 GSSKYIYNDTTNP
+206 GSSKYIYDDTTNP
-219 TIMVFDDLYT
+219 TIMILDDLYT
-229 KDKNWDTK
+229 KQSS
-237 DKHWVVNFMDT
+237 HWVVNFLDSL
-248 IACMGR
+248 ACLGR

-276 NTTRVFLFYQI
+276 NSTRIFLYYQI
-287 LAREDLFRKLK
+287 LDRQDLWSKLK
-298 IMPPSNLNEVLDDI
+298 RAQPPTNLNEVLEDI
-312 KKGINTRWYYLDDD
+312 KKGLNTRWYFLDDD

-382 DHEVDKKPTKIELTD
+382 DQNIQKKPAKIELLD
-397 IKNAKK
+397 IKDATK
-403 IDNNEYNRTFQEGEH
+403 INNNEYNKTFQEGEH

-424 KHRGLRAKYN
+424 RHRGLRAKYN

>member
-6 DQIIS
+6 DPIIS
-11 NIDTTLVHIK
+11 NIDTTLVQIK
-21 NRIRNMK
+21 NRIRNMR

-44 KIQECEI
+44 KLQECEI

-62 AEDKDKMH
+62 EENEDKMR

-96 IPNKSSK
+96 TPNKTSK

-110 DIDCEDTFIN
+110 DIDFEDTFIN

-165 QVLKHICN
+165 QVLKHVCN
-173 LSGIKTQW
+173 LAGIKTQW

-188 KPEWSNSIQDCF
+188 KPEWSKSEQECF
-200 ENLNED
+200 ENLNDD
-206 GSSKYIYNDTTNP
+206 GSSRYIYDNTTNP
-219 TIMVFDDLYT
+219 TIMILDDLFSKPT
-229 KDKNWDTK
+229 T
-237 DKHWVVNFMDT
+237 HWTVNFLDSM
-248 IACMGR
+248 ACMGR

-276 NTTRVFLFYQI
+276 NSTRIFLYHNI
-287 LAREDLFRKLK
+287 LDREDLWRKLK
-298 IMPPSNLNEVLDDI
+298 IMPPSNLNEVLEDI
-312 KKGINTRWYYLDDD
+312 KKGLNTRWYFLDDD

-357 KKKKELEEMNKRRI
+357 KKKKELEEMEKRRR
-371 ELENELNIPIE
+371 ELEIELNIPIE
-382 DHEVDKKPTKIELTD
+382 DKTIQKKPAKIELTD
-397 IKNAKK
+397 IKDANK
-403 IDNNEYNRTFQEGEH
+403 IDNKEYNKTFQEGEH

-424 KHRGLRAKYN
+424 KHKSLRAKYN

>member
-1 MNNTE
+1 MNNSE

-11 NIDTTLVHIK
+11 NIDTTLVQIK
-21 NRIRNMK
+21 NRIRNMR

-44 KIQECEI
+44 KLQECEI

-62 AEDKDKMH
+62 EEDGEKMK

-103 GVMSFDW
+103 GIMGMDW
-110 DIDCEDTFIN
+110 DIDYQDTFMN

-150 VIFFMGKVSYQNKCP
+150 IIFFMGKVSYQNKCP
-165 QVLKHICN
+165 QVLKHVCN
-173 LSGIKTQW
+173 LAGIKTQW

-188 KPEWSNSIQDCF
+188 KPEWSKSEQECF

-206 GSSKYIYNDTTNP
+206 GSSKYIYDDTTNP
-219 TIMVFDDLYT
+219 TIMVLDDLYSKQT
-229 KDKNWDTK
+229 T
-237 DKHWVVNFMDT
+237 HWTVNFMDSL
-248 IACMGR
+248 ACMGR

-265 GFSRLSNKIVD
+265 GFSRLSNKIID
-276 NTTRVFLFYQI
+276 NSTRIFLYHNI
-287 LAREDLFRKLK
+287 LDREDLWRKLK
-298 IMPPSNLNEVLDDI
+298 IMPPSNLNEVLEDI
-312 KKGINTRWYYLDDD
+312 KKGLNTRWYFLDDD

-335 IVSKQQAVNKM
+335 IVSKQQAINKM
-346 KSKLPKSILDE
+346 RSKLPKSILDE
-357 KKKKELEEMNKRRI
+357 KKKKELEEMEKRRR
-371 ELENELNIPIE
+371 ELESELNIPIE
-382 DHEVDKKPTKIELTD
+382 DQSIQKKSTKIELTD
-397 IKNAKK
+397 IKDAKK
-403 IDNNEYNRTFQEGEH
+403 IENKDYNKTFQEGEH

-424 KHRGLRAKYN
+424 KHKSLRAKYN